1 MSTTNYNWAQKFLSF
16 KPIHWLLR
24 GIAGVLQH
32 IRNWFQKSIWGFFKQ
47 TWQQKPARILFLLAL
62 ALPMAIV
69 LGLTVILPI
78 TEDPFGQLPNSEA
91 TVPATSDT
99 GGSVEPELLE
109 KFNLLKM
116 EEAYWQARLNLAKS
130 RTIQLVIDLRDS
142 LVALEINGVTVH
154 QAKIHQCEVSRVLRQ
169 MRTTGRLIPWLQNG
183 FTLQQELATLP
194 KAPIRVKEAP
204 KDTIE
209 AMAAAS
215 DEIVLENRDVHFTW
229 HFDRHLTVLV
239 EQVQPPSFKGRLSK
253 LWYTL
258 QRNWGMVSETIRA
271 LSHFEKPRHRFI
283 IEIELPGDDAK
294 AIYRAL
300 PEKAGLALRL

>member
-1 MSTTNYNWAQKFLSF
+1 M
-16 KPIHWLLR
+16 
-24 GIAGVLQH
+24 
-32 IRNWFQKSIWGFFKQ
+32 
-47 TWQQKPARILFLLAL
+47 
-62 ALPMAIV
+62 IV
-69 LGLTVILPI
+69 LGLAVIIPI
-78 TEDPFGQLPNSEA
+78 TEDPFGQLPNQA
-91 TVPATSDT
+91 TNVPAVSDPEPP
-99 GGSVEPELLE
+99 VEPELLE
-109 KFNLLKM
+109 KFNILKLD
-116 EEAYWQARLNLAKS
+116 EAYWQARINLAKS
-130 RTIQLVIDLRDS
+130 LTIQLVIDLRDS
-142 LVALEINGVTVH
+142 LVALDINGVTVH
-154 QAKIHQCEVSRVLRQ
+154 QAKIHRCEVSRVLRQ
-169 MRTTGRLIPWLQNG
+169 MRTSGRLIPWLQNG

-229 HFDRHLTVLV
+229 HFDRHLTILV

-258 QRNWGMVSETIRA
+258 QRNWGMVHETLQA
-271 LSHFEKPRHRFI
+271 LAKFEKPRHRFI
-283 IEIELPGDDAK
+283 IEIELPGEDAK